1 MRLFQT
7 ITSGTIGKDQ
17 LLTLLQNLYPREDPK
32 TIHELAT
39 LYLSE
44 MDKSN
49 QGYIDEDQFV
59 AWMRTLPQHM
69 LSSAMHFPI
78 IPSNIALLK
87 DSQPSFPPAAV
98 DFKDRSGLDDK
109 QLLRVAVEMSLKH
122 RDWKLLANNLGL
134 LDKDCSCLER
144 QHLDV
149 KSQILATLQ
158 IWLKTCREAPLP
170 LLQAALRHSGN
181 TDICNEVFSLNF

>member
-1 MRLFQT
+1 MKWRIPLQGIERMQT

-44 MDKSN
+44 VDKSN
-49 QGYIDEDQFV
+49 Q
-59 AWMRTLPQHM
+59 
-69 LSSAMHFPI
+69 
-78 IPSNIALLK
+78 
-87 DSQPSFPPAAV
+87 AV

-134 LDKDCSCLER
+134 LEKDCSCLER
-144 QHLDV
+144 KRLDV

-181 TDICNEVFSLNF
+181 TDICNVVFSLNF